1 MAYKVIPKIDG
12 RCYEDIIEEIAR
24 LAKEYTPEWKFSPDD
39 PDAGTALACVFAR
52 RMAETIEN
60 FNRTPINHRR
70 TFYNILGAEALPA
83 VPASGYVQF
92 KLSGMNKECFFV
104 KEGFRLFS
112 PVIDEQG
119 TRLVF
124 ETTRNAWLTPTH
136 VKETIYAD
144 PDRDLL
150 CFWDEK
156 EKSFEPSVRSNSNQR
171 YLCFRHR
178 LLGSLTKNCRLYMTI
193 SGADGERWAERLSD
207 PSLARFVQITG
218 SKEAE
223 IDCFNEKGRMRI
235 TASGCDE
242 IKAEIKS
249 LSKFECLSFGG
260 VNITFEGWNIKPD
273 SVFVNGELE
282 TDDAFYAFGEA
293 PAVYDSVYIEGAAA
307 LSKPG
312 AVVTLAFNI
321 DFDMIVSGELPEPI
335 IPDKLFVRKSDIRRP
350 ERKKVFVDEVVWEY
364 WNGTGFAAI
373 CELDKYKNIF
383 SGIDGDGCAVQK
395 SHYELKF
402 VCPSNISPVLVG
414 AAQRLCIRARIKRI
428 KNAYAFPSEIYL
440 PRLENIRVSYKYDK
454 PISVSDIVIENNC
467 EKSAAH
473 RVYPFARLA
482 DSALYI
488 GFDDPVHRF
497 TLLVCQGVPSNQL
510 DRAEWS
516 VFADNKWESISPCT
530 NAELAGFFGFD
541 LRTAPTQSTLF
552 GRTAYWIKAEL
563 PRNEKIALDDLLLN
577 CVPVMQRDEIESF
590 CSDSNIESINLDR
603 KNILGL
609 QICINTAKKDQ
620 EEKWEP
626 LQSGWTLDKAEGI
639 IRFFPA
645 LTLTP
650 NSRTVRLKYRYG
662 GGIAGN
668 LPAEQ
673 EFVPSL
679 TDGSICGAVN
689 PFPLTGGCDSEN
701 AAHTESRL
709 AGELRHRNRP
719 ITKRDFEELLIDGD
733 IITARVSAD
742 RGGLD
747 IEVMSSNE
755 ISAED
760 IQNKVYSK
768 LSDTLPVGIGN
779 VQIKAIPHKDCRSI
793 TSANFSSDCINPTK

>member
-1 MAYKVIPKIDG
+1 MVYKVIPKIDS

-24 LAKEYTPEWKFSPDD
+24 LAKAYTPEWKFSPDD
-39 PDAGTALACVFAR
+39 PDAGTALACIFAR
-52 RMAETIEN
+52 RTAETIEK
-60 FNRTPINHRR
+60 FNRTPLNHRHA
-70 TFYNILGAEALPA
+70 FYNMLGAEALPA

-92 KLSGMNKECFFV
+92 RLSGMNKDCIFV
-104 KEGFRLFS
+104 KECFKLFS

-119 TRLVF
+119 ARIVF
-124 ETTRNAWLTPTH
+124 ETTQNAWLAPTH

-156 EKSFEPSVRSNSNQR
+156 EKPFEPSVRGNSNER
-171 YLCFRHR
+171 YLCFGHR
-178 LLGSLTKNCRLYMTI
+178 LLGSITENCRLYMTI
-193 SGADGERWAERLSD
+193 SGTDGERWAERLSA
-207 PSLARFVQITG
+207 PLLARFVQI
-218 SKEAE
+218 KDNAEAE
-223 IDCFNEKGRMRI
+223 IDCFNEKGRMI
-235 TASGCDE
+235 IAASACDE

-249 LSKFECLSFGG
+249 LGEFEGLSFGG
-260 VNITFEGWNIKPD
+260 INITFEGWNIKPD
-273 SVFVNGELE
+273 SIFVNGELE
-282 TDDAFYAFGEA
+282 TDGAFYAFGEA
-293 PAVYDSVYIEGAAA
+293 PTVYDSVYIESAAA
-307 LSKPG
+307 LSKSG

-321 DFDMIVSGELPEPI
+321 DFDIIISGDLPEPV
-335 IPDKLFVRKSDIRRP
+335 IPNKLFVKKSDVQRP
-350 ERKKVFVDEVVWEY
+350 ERKKVTVDEVVWEY
-364 WNGTGFAAI
+364 WNGTGFAALR
-373 CELDKYKNIF
+373 ELEEYKNIF
-383 SGIDGDGCAVQK
+383 SGIDGDGSAVQK

-414 AAQRLCIRARIKRI
+414 AAQRLCVRARIKKV

-454 PISVSDIVIENNC
+454 PLSVSDIVIVNNC
-467 EKSAAH
+467 EKRSVP
-473 RVYPFARLA
+473 RVYPFARLPR
-482 DSALYI
+482 SALYI
-488 GFDDPVHRF
+488 GFDDLVRRF
-497 TLLVCQGVPSNQL
+497 TLLVCKGVPSNQL

-516 VFADNKWESISPCT
+516 VLAGDKWESVSPCT
-530 NAELAGFFGFD
+530 NDGLTGFFGFD
-541 LRTAPTQSTLF
+541 LKTAPTQSTIF
-552 GRTAYWIKAEL
+552 GRTAYWLKAEL
-563 PRNEKIALDDLLLN
+563 SRNEKIALDGLLLN
-577 CVPVMQRDEIESF
+577 CVPVMQREEIESF
-590 CSDSNIESINLDR
+590 CSDSNIERIDLDR

-639 IRFFPA
+639 IRFSPA

-650 NSRTVRLKYRYG
+650 NSRTVSLKYRYG
-662 GGIAGN
+662 GGNAGN
-668 LPAEQ
+668 FPAGR
-673 EFVPSL
+673 EFIPSL
-679 TDGSICGAVN
+679 TDGSICSATN

-719 ITKRDFEELLIDGD
+719 ITKRDFEEFLTGGD
-733 IITARVSAD
+733 IISARVSAS

-747 IEVMSSNE
+747 IEVMLSNG

-768 LSDTLPVGIGN
+768 LSDMLPFGTGVA
-779 VQIKAIPHKDCRSI
+779 QIKVIYE
-793 TSANFSSDCINPTK
+793 NW